1 MAYRAGNSFLKI
13 VMNIPTKITVSRIVL
28 IGLMLIGLF
37 VIGFIP
43 NFPQVYVGN
52 TQISLVYLVCFCVFV
67 VAALTDKLDGYLARK
82 WNQVTDLGKF
92 LDPVADKLLV
102 DSCLIY
108 LSVVS
113 AIAPTNIIIPV
124 YCTIIMILR
133 DLVVDSLRFIA
144 AGKGKVLAANIFG
157 KIKTVCQMVAI
168 PLFWLNDWPFSYFDA
183 AWGYGKISYIFMYI
197 ATAASLLSG
206 VIYVV
211 QNLSVFKEEK
221 NGN

>member
-1 MAYRAGNSFLKI
+1 
-13 VMNIPTKITVSRIVL
+13 MNIPTKITVSRIVL
-28 IGLMLIGLF
+28 IGIMLVGLL

-43 NFPQVYVGN
+43 NFPVVYLGD
-52 TQISLVYLVCFCVFV
+52 TAISLVYFVCFWVFV

-102 DSCLIY
+102 DSCLIF
-108 LSVVS
+108 LSVPNL
-113 AIAPTNIIIPV
+113 IAPNNIVIPV
-124 YCTIIMILR
+124 FCTIVMILR

-144 AGKGKVLAANIFG
+144 AGKGQVLAANIFG

-168 PLFWLNDWPFSYFDA
+168 PLFFLNDWPFSYFDA
-183 AWGYGKISYIFMYI
+183 TWGYGRLSYIFMFI
-197 ATAASLLSG
+197 ATFASLLSG

-211 QNLSVFKEEK
+211 QNRSVFKEEK
-221 NGN
+221 KNG